1 MSDFNETSYDDMN
14 SDSSPSYFSL
24 SVTQKMGVDMCTLSP
39 EEVAKSNLGG
49 GGVERR
55 QKIPRPDMDDK

>member
-24 SVTQKMGVDMCTLSP
+24 SVTQKMGGRHVHALSWGGGQIQP
-39 EEVAKSNLGG
+39 GG
-49 GGVERR
+49 GGVW
-55 QKIPRPDMDDK
+55 KKAKDTRPDMDDK

>member
-49 GGVERR
+49 GGWKKAKDTQARYGW
-55 QKIPRPDMDDK
+55 